1 MAFDFEE
8 DLKSELEISRLDALK
23 PIVQRIVEIVESEGF
38 TIADFLYGIDAIL
51 DDRRFREKQK
61 IKQLKE
67 LHENIAR
74 INCECSPSD
83 SRDQEPPGIP
93 SDR

>member
-1 MAFDFEE
+1 M
-8 DLKSELEISRLDALK
+8 DLKSDLENSRSDAIK
-23 PIVQRIVEIVESEGF
+23 PIIERIVAIAEAEGF

-74 INCECSPSD
+74 INCGCSPSD
-83 SRDQEPPGIP
+83 RRDQEPPGIP